1 MIRLE
6 LICRAEQRERLVAE
20 LWERGTAGIVEAETG
35 LCAYFADDADRAVLL
50 EVFAGFAPRIRPEPE
65 RDWAA
70 VFQAGWTHMAVGKRF
85 FLVPEW
91 SAEPAPP
98 GRIRLLMRPRQACGT
113 GLHRATRLCLELM
126 EELVRPGARVLDVGT
141 GSGLLAEAAARL
153 GAGAVLACDIQWE
166 AIVEAH
172 RRFREAGLEAALF
185 QGSLRSVGSRA
196 ADLAVANISAEAVI
210 QLAAELARVLAPGAA
225 ALVSGFRRRALGRLQ
240 AALGAAGLSFGEL
253 RESEGW
259 LALVCYTP
267 SYAET

>member
-1 MIRLE
+1 
-6 LICRAEQRERLVAE
+6 
-20 LWERGTAGIVEAETG
+20 
-35 LCAYFADDADRAVLL
+35 
-50 EVFAGFAPRIRPEPE
+50 
-65 RDWAA
+65 
-70 VFQAGWTHMAVGKRF
+70 
-85 FLVPEW
+85 
-91 SAEPAPP
+91 
-98 GRIRLLMRPRQACGT
+98 MRPRQACGT